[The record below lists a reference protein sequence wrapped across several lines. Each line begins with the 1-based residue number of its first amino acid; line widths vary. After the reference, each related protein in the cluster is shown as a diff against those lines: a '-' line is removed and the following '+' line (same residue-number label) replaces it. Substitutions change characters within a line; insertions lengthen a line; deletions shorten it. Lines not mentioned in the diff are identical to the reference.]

1 MCTDEASATSVSSHP
16 VREEPGTQGQEPRFL
31 PHYQV
36 TKASPRDLDHAKG
49 VAPRG
54 KPFGPE
60 SPLQGS
66 HVQQSKVIT
75 LDAAAIRPNSL

>member
-1 MCTDEASATSVSSHP
+1 MNKHDMTNKHQFIKKHKYYEII
-16 VREEPGTQGQEPRFL
+16 
-31 PHYQV
+31 
-36 TKASPRDLDHAKG
+36 LDHAKG

-66 HVQQSKVIT
+66 HVQQSKGIT